1 MYQSFIIMLSPSNV
15 VFLLFKRYSMPSP
28 SDPPPTREEEKLA
41 ARLSLILEL
50 ARDSDID
57 LLAEQ
62 PPHRRLSH
70 SSSDGLS
77 LLRPLPTVS
86 LEEGWLHWCLSPFHD
101 PSRKVFPFFSVR
113 NRLWSMWFSLV
124 HCLCKMQPDTV
135 LEALRSWF
143 PLLLV
148 LSLIVQNV

>member
-57 LLAEQ
+57 VEEEENLEYLDEEPDLATYNPVGAFI
-62 PPHRRLSH
+62 PPTPNVVQFGERMIEI
-70 SSSDGLS
+70 D
-77 LLRPLPTVS
+77 
-86 LEEGWLHWCLSPFHD
+86 
-101 PSRKVFPFFSVR
+101 K
-113 NRLWSMWFSLV
+113 
-124 HCLCKMQPDTV
+124 
-135 LEALRSWF
+135 
-143 PLLLV
+143 V
-148 LSLIVQNV
+148 LSLDTPVFVATVLLLQPFRFARPTPTGRARRRRAGTAWST